1 MVESGLTARVSFRT
15 VTALEV
21 VAVVVSV
28 LVALWIVVPLYSGN
42 YWLIAVPS
50 LMALSLMI
58 YSHRERAE
66 SLEEI
71 GFTRKHFLH
80 ALRLLVAPMLAAAL
94 LLLLVGYWFKS
105 MRNVDDVLL
114 KLATLPL
121 WGLVQQYVLQG
132 FIYRRV
138 REVVGRGLLPV
149 VITAGVFAL
158 VHLPNLSLTVLSFA
172 GGLVWTWA
180 YERAPNLFALGIS
193 HGLMSLLV
201 MTTLPAWMLPS
212 FGAGYKYFH

>member
-1 MVESGLTARVSFRT
+1 
-15 VTALEV
+15 
-21 VAVVVSV
+21 
-28 LVALWIVVPLYSGN
+28 
-42 YWLIAVPS
+42 LIAVPS

-132 FIYRRV
+132 FKRGEQAEVEAMVERAAELV
-138 REVVGRGLLPV
+138 REWLGHGDLGRL
-149 VITAGVFAL
+149 INAA
-158 VHLPNLSLTVLSFA
+158 N
-172 GGLVWTWA
+172 
-180 YERAPNLFALGIS
+180 AP
-193 HGLMSLLV
+193 
-201 MTTLPAWMLPS
+201 
-212 FGAGYKYFH
+212 